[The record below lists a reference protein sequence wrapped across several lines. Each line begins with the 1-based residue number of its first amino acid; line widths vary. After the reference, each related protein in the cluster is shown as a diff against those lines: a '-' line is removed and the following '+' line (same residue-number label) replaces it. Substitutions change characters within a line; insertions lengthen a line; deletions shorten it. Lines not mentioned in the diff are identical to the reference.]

1 MNCLFIYLPP
11 FFSLFSFWWQRGTC
25 VCIYSSMIPGLK
37 AVCVFAECDTS
48 FVIPNLNPCIFSP
61 SQTSYHQML
70 RFSALF
76 MLETNINTSWYQLQT
91 VSNWSAITLKK
102 HCKKNT
108 CRSPNTHTHTHTQ
121 STCITKMASRSK
133 SILLNQKLP
142 NCTEE
147 RNGIQSKIPAAKP
160 IKDLMQ
166 SDSLN
171 HNDSLIGFSPSFFL
185 FSFFYFCFF
194 FILWGWL
201 VDLFNPGFSWL
212 HVLMGWWW

>member
-11 FFSLFSFWWQRGTC
+11 FFVLFSFWWQRGIC

-108 CRSPNTHTHTHTQ
+108 CRSPNTHTHTHTVHMHYQ
-121 STCITKMASRSK
+121 
-133 SILLNQKLP
+133 
-142 NCTEE
+142 
-147 RNGIQSKIPAAKP
+147 NGIKKQVNSAQPKTAKLHRRKEWDSIQNSCCQANQRFDAVRFTQSQWFINWF
-160 IKDLMQ
+160 LT
-166 SDSLN
+166 
-171 HNDSLIGFSPSFFL
+171 FF
-185 FSFFYFCFF
+185 FSFFFF
-194 FILWGWL
+194 LLLLLFYTLGVISWFIQPR
-201 VDLFNPGFSWL
+201 V
-212 HVLMGWWW
+212 